1 MKMKMNMAQMENAL
15 RKILAYLGMAESV
28 SNTVHAP
35 ASVRVAI
42 ATVSGVIIAVDH
54 FLNGTTPPKP

>member
-1 MKMKMNMAQMENAL
+1 MKITLKGFENLL
-15 RKILAYLGMAESV
+15 RKTVGYLGMAESI

-42 ATVSGVIIAVDH
+42 ATVSGVILAVDH
-54 FLNGTTPPKP
+54 YLNGTTPPKP